1 MINVINSLSFIR
13 GVYRKKK
20 IKYIF
25 ITYSEARATQENS
38 YFKDKGKRK
47 KLEKKKKNQS
57 SSKGSKF
64 SGSAL
69 VKLFIRLPYNY
80 VFKHIQVLVTSTSPW
95 LLSIFQDCLK
105 PQY

>member
-47 KLEKKKKNQS
+47 KLEKKKKKIKAAAEAS
-57 SSKGSKF
+57 S
-64 SGSAL
+64 
-69 VKLFIRLPYNY
+69 
-80 VFKHIQVLVTSTSPW
+80 QVLH
-95 LLSIFQDCLK
+95 L
-105 PQY
+105 

>member
-1 MINVINSLSFIR
+1 MFTEKN
-13 GVYRKKK
+13 K